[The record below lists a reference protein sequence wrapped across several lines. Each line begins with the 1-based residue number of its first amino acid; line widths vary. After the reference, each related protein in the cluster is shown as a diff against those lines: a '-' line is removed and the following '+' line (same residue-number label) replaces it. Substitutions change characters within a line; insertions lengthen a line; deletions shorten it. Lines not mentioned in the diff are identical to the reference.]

1 MNDPWA
7 VGNQKGGGRNF
18 LNGFDNNQNLIIHYN
33 QQKQNLIIHYTQQKQ
48 THCING
54 QTKQIACVTVV
65 HKVTKLIAYVVN
77 NMLNGNTREKR
88 EKKTHYS
95 SLKTKHILPLQSLM
109 SVISVESEL
118 STKGRISQTE

>member
-7 VGNQKGGGRNF
+7 VGNQKGGGGNF
-18 LNGFDNNQNLIIHYN
+18 LNGFDNN
-33 QQKQNLIIHYTQQKQ
+33 QNLIIHYTQQKQ

-54 QTKQIACVTVV
+54 QTKQIACVAVV

-77 NMLNGNTREKR
+77 NMLNRNTREKR
-88 EKKTHYS
+88 ERKKTHYS